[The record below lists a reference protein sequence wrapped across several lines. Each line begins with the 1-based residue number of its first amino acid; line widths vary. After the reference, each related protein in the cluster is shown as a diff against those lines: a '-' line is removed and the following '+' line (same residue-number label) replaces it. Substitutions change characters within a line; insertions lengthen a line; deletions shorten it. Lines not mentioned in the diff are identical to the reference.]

1 MILEPRAAHPLQ
13 ANSESMQKPPFNRSH
28 WVFSGDALELNSL
41 RCTCVVRP
49 YHSGAAQA
57 WKLELLYMDGT
68 TDPVTDHLWNPC
80 KRLLCQVSRAL
91 INIAFLDDL
100 WFSQFTHLA
109 SENAIVRIQELMRN
123 ASRLFQMPH
132 WQFILMKVY

>member
-1 MILEPRAAHPLQ
+1 
-13 ANSESMQKPPFNRSH
+13 MQKPPLNRSH
-28 WVFSGDALELNSL
+28 WVFLGDALELNSL

-91 INIAFLDDL
+91 INIAFLEDL
-100 WFSQFTHLA
+100 WFSQFTHLVLRKGHRTDSRA
-109 SENAIVRIQELMRN
+109 HEKRLQALPNAPLAVHLDESLLDCPGDPLRDPSNVI
-123 ASRLFQMPH
+123 
-132 WQFILMKVY
+132 